1 MDSYQ
6 NYPMNMKK
14 DDISDYSMGM
24 SVMLSKDT
32 RSKIDTPI
40 GLSAPNYLQH
50 QAPTHAVDQSSM
62 SLGVSDIN
70 TSKVSDGINKRVRN
84 LNNQSQS

>member
-14 DDISDYSMGM
+14 DDISDLSMGM

-40 GLSAPNYLQH
+40 DLSAPNYL
-50 QAPTHAVDQSSM
+50 
-62 SLGVSDIN
+62 
-70 TSKVSDGINKRVRN
+70 
-84 LNNQSQS
+84 